1 MSLQNYEMNDVL
13 LVVVGIAGALS
24 GLCISLN
31 KSRCKHIKIC
41 FGCLDCDRNTES
53 IIQEKRLEMGRPSG
67 LTPRP
72 LPPKTPI
79 KLELN
84 EPEPE
89 AQPEP
94 EPQPESESDNEILF
108 TEKKSLN

>member
-1 MSLQNYEMNDVL
+1 MSLQNYEMNDLL

-24 GLCISLN
+24 ALCISIN
-31 KSRCKHIKIC
+31 KSRCKHIKVC

-72 LPPKTPI
+72 LPTLIEPEP
-79 KLELN
+79 LPQVP

-89 AQPEP
+89 P
-94 EPQPESESDNEILF
+94 
-108 TEKKSLN
+108 